1 MSVGVTVRGLSVRID
16 KHPVLHEVDL
26 DVPGGRWLSVIGPN
40 GAGKTTLLRAIV
52 GLVRYS
58 GTVEVDGMTLD
69 QRDPR
74 ARART
79 VAVVPQQPEL
89 PRGMRVTDYVLLGRT
104 PHLSPLGRES
114 ATDLELVGH
123 ILDRLDLRDRAD
135 RQLATLSGGELQRA
149 VIGRALAQQTP
160 VLLLD
165 EPTTALDLG
174 HQQDVLTL
182 VEELRAA
189 DGLTVISTM
198 HDLTVAGDHADE
210 LLLLAEGR
218 TVVAGPAA
226 EVLDPDVLAS
236 VYDTKVDIV
245 EHEGRRIVL
254 PRREGR

>member
-1 MSVGVTVRGLSVRID
+1 
-16 KHPVLHEVDL
+16 
-26 DVPGGRWLSVIGPN
+26 
-40 GAGKTTLLRAIV
+40 
-52 GLVRYS
+52 
-58 GTVEVDGMTLD
+58 
-69 QRDPR
+69 
-74 ARART
+74 
-79 VAVVPQQPEL
+79 
-89 PRGMRVTDYVLLGRT
+89 VLLGRT

-114 ATDLELVGH
+114 AADLDVVVD
-123 ILDRLDLRDRAD
+123 ILERLDLRERAD

-210 LLLLAEGR
+210 LLLLSEGR
-218 TVVAGPAA
+218 TVVAGNAS
-226 EVLDPDVLAS
+226 EVLDADVLAS
-236 VYDTKVDIV
+236 VYGTKVDIV

-254 PRREGR
+254 PRREGW